1 MRIGTAAIF
10 SAVIGLYSHRRT
22 GIFGT
27 YFRRAESDE
36 YAYFSG
42 KKKQHT
48 LNGTARFRGSQSVR
62 SESGE

>member
-36 YAYFSG
+36 YAYFHD
-42 KKKQHT
+42 KK
-48 LNGTARFRGSQSVR
+48 
-62 SESGE
+62 